1 MVKITRKQMEAIHR
15 KYQQSPDGATSY
27 LAFRRRVQ
35 PLVGDNACAIMQW
48 CGMWLGIEPDG
59 YTHS

>member
-1 MVKITRKQMEAIHR
+1 MEAIHR

-48 CGMWLGIEPDG
+48 CGMWLGIEPAG